1 MFRRQ
6 ANIPRKGRGL
16 AFQAPMEGLTGTHEE
31 IIVDQITDAM
41 KVMAPPKRRWR
52 RACAWVDAPSEART
66 LEDASQWPPAP
77 RGLVLREREIPATGI
92 QLLGDTG
99 LFVMAHKG
107 QFDAGVLGWLWLRR
121 PAFNAKA
128 AGRP

>member
-77 RGLVLREREIPATGI
+77 RGLVLRERDVPGSGIRLRWAHEPPGNKGIFVRAFWAALVAPAG
-92 QLLGDTG
+92 
-99 LFVMAHKG
+99 FH
-107 QFDAGVLGWLWLRR
+107 
-121 PAFNAKA
+121 
-128 AGRP
+128 